1 LAKIAVDLLNPS
13 GTPGSR
19 ARPRRDAFGSVPSGG
34 SVGQQRLEGA
44 LRDRLE
50 HGIAGRMISSV
61 LANGDGW
68 GVADVLCT
76 SGPDDRPFEERH
88 SIYSIAIVLAGSF
101 QYRSSLGRSVMT
113 PGSLMLG
120 NPGQCFECGHEHAA
134 GDRCI
139 SFWFTPEYFERI
151 AAEAG
156 ARGRQLQFSV
166 GRLPP
171 VRALAALVADA
182 GAAVAGRPG
191 VSWEE
196 VSVRLITG
204 AVQLANGA
212 SPDPIDPAPDI
223 LSRVTRTIR
232 AIEGHADE
240 ALTLGRLAGFA
251 GLSPYHFLRTFE
263 RVTGITPHQY
273 ILRTRLRQA
282 AMRIALESGR
292 ILDIALES
300 GFGDVSNFNRAFR
313 SEFGLSPRR
322 HRRSPG

>member
-1 LAKIAVDLLNPS
+1 MPFGGGV
-13 GTPGSR
+13 
-19 ARPRRDAFGSVPSGG
+19 RP
-34 SVGQQRLEGA
+34 QRLEGA
-44 LRDRLE
+44 LRERLE
-50 HGIAGRMISSV
+50 HGTAGRMISSV
-61 LANGDGW
+61 LAVGDGW
-68 GVADVLCT
+68 GVADVVCT

-120 NPGQCFECGHEHAA
+120 NPGQCFECGHEHAF

-151 AAEAG
+151 AAAAG
-156 ARGRQLQFSV
+156 ARGRQLRFGV

-171 VRALAALVADA
+171 VRALAALVADT
-182 GAAVAGRPG
+182 GAALGGRPG

-196 VSVRLITG
+196 ASVRLITG
-204 AVQLANGA
+204 AVRLANGA
-212 SPDPIDPAPDI
+212 SPDPIDPAPNV

-232 AIEGHADE
+232 AIEGHAD
-240 ALTLGRLAGFA
+240 ATLTLGRLARFA
-251 GLSPYHFLRTFE
+251 GMSPYHFLRTFE

-273 ILRTRLRQA
+273 VLRTRLRQA
-282 AMRIALESGR
+282 AMRIALEPGR

-300 GFGDVSNFNRAFR
+300 GFGDASNFNRAFR
-313 SEFGLSPRR
+313 SEFGVSPRR
-322 HRRSPG
+322 HRLSLR